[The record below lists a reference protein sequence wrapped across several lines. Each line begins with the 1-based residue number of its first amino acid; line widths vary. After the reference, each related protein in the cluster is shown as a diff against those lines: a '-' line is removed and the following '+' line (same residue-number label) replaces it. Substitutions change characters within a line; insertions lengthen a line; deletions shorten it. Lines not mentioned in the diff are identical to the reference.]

1 MFIPT
6 QQAGQLLSP
15 SFGKS
20 LFGGANG
27 HGDGKTAPA
36 MGQIKTHS
44 NEHTQHSRAVLAE
57 AHSMLEQRLN
67 ANLASKLEAVDPSSK
82 LGAPPAAQSG
92 QDFSPQAVSERIMG
106 FIEGRIEQERA
117 SGASEERLK
126 DLYNQAV
133 KGVAQGFKE
142 AKDIIESHGLL
153 DGDVKGNFLETI
165 SLMEDGLSALKENLF
180 GTGEA
185 SVDPVVAAPQA
196 TNPSSGNFT
205 SSYNAVEYRQDR
217 TFDMQV
223 KTQDGDVVTIKVGG
237 GEHYNAQSGHYSGAE
252 GTVDAFS
259 AEYSSY
265 SNLSF
270 SVEGDLDEAE
280 MAALNDLFGQV
291 NDIATTFYGGDVDKA
306 FTMAMDVGYDATEL
320 SGFAVNM
327 AKSEVVAV
335 RHAYAEV
342 GQSASKEVPAA
353 KDSGRD
359 SLFDALADF
368 AGRVK
373 NVEKRLMESEDRFN
387 HKPLLVDLL
396 SNLLGPKPV
405 SDSSA
410 PTAQHEAPWRQFVE
424 GLVV

>member
-6 QQAGQLLSP
+6 HQATQLLSP

-20 LFGGANG
+20 LFGGGIG
-27 HGDGKTAPA
+27 HGTGKAAPA
-36 MGQIKTHS
+36 LGQVKTHENVNVQQS
-44 NEHTQHSRAVLAE
+44 KAVLAE
-57 AHSMLEQRLN
+57 AHSMLEKRLN
-67 ANLASKLEAVDPSSK
+67 ANLASKLESVDPSAK
-82 LGAPPAAQSG
+82 VGAPPAAQSG
-92 QDFSPQAVSERIMG
+92 QDFSPQAVSDRIMG

-153 DGDVKGNFLETI
+153 GGEIKDNFLETI
-165 SLMEDGLSALKENLF
+165 GLMEDGLSALKENLF
-180 GTGEA
+180 GAEEA
-185 SVDPVVAAPQA
+185 TVEAPPA
-196 TNPSSGNFT
+196 TNPAASSFT
-205 SSYNAVEYRQDR
+205 SSYDAVQYRQDR

-223 KTQDGDVVTIKVGG
+223 KTQEGDVVTIKVGG
-237 GEHYNAQSGHYSGAE
+237 GEHYSAESGHYADAK

-259 AEYSSY
+259 EEYTSY

-306 FTMAMDVGYDATEL
+306 FSMAMDVGYDATEL

-342 GQSASKEVPAA
+342 GHSGSGGAAEV
-353 KDSGRD
+353 KDTGKD

-373 NVEKRLMESEDRFN
+373 NVEKHLMESDDRFN
-387 HKPLLVDLL
+387 HKPLLADLL
-396 SNLLGPKPV
+396 SNLLGPRP
-405 SDSSA
+405 A
-410 PTAQHEAPWRQFVE
+410 PADGASQEAKHAAPWRQFVE
-424 GLVV
+424 GVLA